1 MRNTHVFL
9 LLFFLFLFV
18 NPLQAQQIYLENK
31 IIPKNIE
38 NEALRALEY
47 FPKLYDTPIEF
58 KFKKKIKK
66 ATMQAQ
72 PKIGSLLN
80 RKENRKY
87 VIYLSESIQI
97 DDEDFTISDIP
108 SDVLVGWICHELG
121 HIMDYQERS
130 NLGMIIFGA
139 KYLFSSKS
147 IKRVERTAD
156 MHAISQGTGEYI
168 SKKKNFILENP
179 LISETYKERIRKLYI
194 SPDEVMSLLSE
205 ERIEDDYKFLEA
217 SSN

>member
-168 SKKKNFILENP
+168 LKNV
-179 LISETYKERIRKLYI
+179 R
-194 SPDEVMSLLSE
+194 
-205 ERIEDDYKFLEA
+205 
-217 SSN
+217 

>member
-1 MRNTHVFL
+1 MRNILVFL
-9 LLFFLFLFV
+9 LLFSLFLFAS
-18 NPLQAQQIYLENK
+18 PLQAQQIYLENK
-31 IIPKNIE
+31 VIPKNIE
-38 NEALRALEY
+38 NVALRALEF
-47 FPKLYDTPIEF
+47 FPMLYDTPIEF
-58 KFKKKIKK
+58 KFKKNIKK

-87 VIYLSESIQI
+87 VIFISKNIQI
-97 DDEDFTISDIP
+97 DDKDFTINDIP

-121 HIMDYQERS
+121 HIMDYQGRT
-130 NLGMIIFGA
+130 NLGMVIFGA

-156 MHAISQGTGEYI
+156 MYAISQGTGEYI
-168 SKKKNFILENP
+168 LKKKNFILENP
-179 LISETYKERIRKLYI
+179 LISENYKERIRKLYI
-194 SPDEVMSLLSE
+194 SPNEVMSLINE
-205 ERIEDDYKFLEA
+205 ERNEDYYKFLEA

>member
-168 SKKKNFILENP
+168 LKKKNFILENP